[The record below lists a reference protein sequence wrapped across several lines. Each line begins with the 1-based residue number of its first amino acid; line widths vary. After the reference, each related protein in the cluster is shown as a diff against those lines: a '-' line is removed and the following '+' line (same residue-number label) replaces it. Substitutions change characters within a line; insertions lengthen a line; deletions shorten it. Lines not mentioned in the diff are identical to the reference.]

1 MRTARNLAA
10 VVLFLGCVAAA
21 DAPRAVGDFEDQSDV
36 GTVTPPGSAQYEP
49 AKKEYRVTAAGENIW
64 GKADAF
70 HFVFTKTGAN
80 EVVLSADVRFEG
92 AGKNA
97 HRKACLMVRGGLAAD
112 DPYADVAVHGDGL
125 ISLQFRKE
133 KGGVTEEVQSKVKA
147 PATVRLRRKG
157 AGFTLEVAPP
167 RKPFE
172 AAGGVNVPLSNPVY
186 AGLAVSSHE
195 ASVAETAVFSGLTF
209 QR

>member
-1 MRTARNLAA
+1 MRIAGSLASLL
-10 VVLFLGCVAAA
+10 VLLGCLAA
-21 DAPRAVGDFEDQSDV
+21 DAPRAVGDFEDQADV
-36 GTVTPPGSAQYEP
+36 GAVTPPGSASYDP

-70 HFVFTKTGAN
+70 HFVYAKTSAN
-80 EVVLSADVRFEG
+80 EIVLSADVRFEG

-133 KGGVTEEVQSKVKA
+133 KGGATEEVQSKVKA
-147 PATVRLRRKG
+147 PATVRLHRKG
-157 AGFTLEVAPP
+157 AAFTLEVAPP
-167 RKPFE
+167 GKPFE
-172 AAGGVNVPLSNPVY
+172 AVGGVNVPLPGAVY

-195 ASVAETAVFSGLTF
+195 ASVSETAVFSTVTLS
-209 QR
+209 R

>member
-1 MRTARNLAA
+1 MRSARSLASSL
-10 VVLFLGCVAAA
+10 VLLGCLAAA
-21 DAPRAVGDFEDQSDV
+21 DAPRAVGDFEDHADV
-36 GTVTPPGSAQYEP
+36 GTVTPPGTASYDP

-70 HFVFTKTGAN
+70 HFVYSKTGAN

-92 AGKNA
+92 AGKNP
-97 HRKACLMVRGGLAAD
+97 HRKACLMIRGGLAAD

-133 KGGVTEEVQSKVKA
+133 KGGATEEVQSKVKA

-157 AGFTLEVAPP
+157 VAFTLEVAPP
-167 RKPFE
+167 GKPFE
-172 AAGGVNVPLSNPVY
+172 PAGGVNVPLPSPVY
-186 AGLAVSSHE
+186 AGLAVSSHD
-195 ASVAETAVFSGLTF
+195 ASVSETAVFSNVTF
-209 QR
+209 SR